1 MSDFEQSVIDKLL
14 SGEID
19 NITWDDISTHMEEKQ
34 EELDIEVKKI
44 EQLDNEAQQL
54 SMTCYIR

>member
-1 MSDFEQSVIDKLL
+1 MSDLEQSVIEKLV

-19 NITWDDISTHMEEKQ
+19 NITWDEISTHMEEKQ
-34 EELDIEVKKI
+34 EELDLEVKKI

-54 SMTCYIR
+54 SMTCYVR